1 MAKSWTAM
9 GDTKPVNPSK
19 QPKGTIFGA
28 YAANMPKKMSKQMSK
43 QSVAK
48 RKKTTLTNA
57 ANKVMFGK

>member
-1 MAKSWTAM
+1 MAKFKSSGAM
-9 GDTKPVNPSK
+9 GDTAPVNPSK

-28 YAANMPKKMSKQMSK
+28 PMKKMSKQA
-43 QSVAK
+43 VAK